1 MGSVGLFVCTIILEI
16 QFFAWRAQHLRTP
29 YGHLKGWSAAGYF
42 YLTPP
47 HGAVER
53 WKPMVPSTHCP
64 VGRSPS
70 LGPDERFP
78 SFAEE
83 TNKAIFRCLPR
94 PWNKA
99 EKIAVVNSFSS
110 MWLEINSALA
120 AEGQRPSQWQAQPEA
135 STKKDKRDLWPSA
148 MIATGRLDYLHT
160 HTESRC
166 DARRFTDASKA
177 ACGVQIY
184 SSCGESRHRHSCK
197 GNRRCLRFQTPD
209 LQLQIQDE
217 DLTYV

>member
-1 MGSVGLFVCTIILEI
+1 MEQWKGGS
-16 QFFAWRAQHLRTP
+16 
-29 YGHLKGWSAAGYF
+29 
-42 YLTPP
+42 
-47 HGAVER
+47 R
-53 WKPMVPSTHCP
+53 WCQAHTALWVDLLHW
-64 VGRSPS
+64 
-70 LGPDERFP
+70 GPDERFP

-83 TNKAIFRCLPR
+83 PNKFKAIFRCLPR

-135 STKKDKRDLWPSA
+135 STKTKDKRDLWLSA
-148 MIATGRLDYLHT
+148 MIAVAPPFLHWKIGLST

-166 DARRFTDASKA
+166 DARRFIDASKA

-184 SSCGESRHRHSCK
+184 SSCGESRHRHSQECLLQRGIVDVCASRLKTCSCK
-197 GNRRCLRFQTPD
+197 SKMRIWRMFKSPAPH
-209 LQLQIQDE
+209 LQCWTE
-217 DLTYV
+217 A

>member
-1 MGSVGLFVCTIILEI
+1 MEQWKGGS
-16 QFFAWRAQHLRTP
+16 
-29 YGHLKGWSAAGYF
+29 
-42 YLTPP
+42 
-47 HGAVER
+47 R
-53 WKPMVPSTHCP
+53 WCQAHTALWVDLLHW
-64 VGRSPS
+64 
-70 LGPDERFP
+70 GPNERFP
-78 SFAEE
+78 SFSEE
-83 TNKAIFRCLPR
+83 PNKAIFRCLPR
-94 PWNKA
+94 PWTKA

-135 STKKDKRDLWPSA
+135 STKTKDKRDLWLSA
-148 MIATGRLDYLHT
+148 MIAVASLFLHWKIWLST

-166 DARRFTDASKA
+166 DARRFIDASKA

-184 SSCGESRHRHSCK
+184 WRISTSAFRRVPPAK

>member
-1 MGSVGLFVCTIILEI
+1 
-16 QFFAWRAQHLRTP
+16 
-29 YGHLKGWSAAGYF
+29 
-42 YLTPP
+42 
-47 HGAVER
+47 
-53 WKPMVPSTHCP
+53 MVPNTHCP
-64 VGRSPS
+64 GVD
-70 LGPDERFP
+70 LLHWGPDERFP

-83 TNKAIFRCLPR
+83 TNKAIFGCLPR

-99 EKIAVVNSFSS
+99 KKIAVVNSFSS

-135 STKKDKRDLWPSA
+135 STKKINAIFDLSYDCCSSFFF
-148 MIATGRLDYLHT
+148 TGRLDYLHT
-160 HTESRC
+160 HIHTESRC

-197 GNRRCLRFQTPD
+197 GESSMFALPELQTCSCKSKVR
-209 LQLQIQDE
+209 I
-217 DLTYV
+217 

>member
-1 MGSVGLFVCTIILEI
+1 MEQWKGGS
-16 QFFAWRAQHLRTP
+16 
-29 YGHLKGWSAAGYF
+29 
-42 YLTPP
+42 
-47 HGAVER
+47 R
-53 WKPMVPSTHCP
+53 WCQAHTALWVDLLHW
-64 VGRSPS
+64 
-70 LGPDERFP
+70 GPDERFP

-83 TNKAIFRCLPR
+83 PNKAIFRCLPR

-110 MWLEINSALA
+110 MWLEINSAPA

-135 STKKDKRDLWPSA
+135 STKTKDKRDLWLSA
-148 MIATGRLDYLHT
+148 MIAVAPLFLHWKIWLST

-166 DARRFTDASKA
+166 DARRFIDASKA

-184 SSCGESRHRHSCK
+184 WRISTSAFPRVPPAK